1 MQRSIL
7 IACLFLYNDCF
18 SQQYPFVHYT
28 PREGLV
34 NNRARFVFQDSKGKL
49 YIATYG
55 GLSVYD
61 GSRFTNY
68 NTNNGLAVD
77 LVNDIV
83 EMGDDSIWI
92 MPNDHKVYCL
102 VKGKI
107 KNFITADNF
116 TPLINQLLKSSD
128 GHYYAFCD
136 EGLFRLEKN
145 RFVKIDLTNSF
156 YARTINTLLQG
167 AEIDNK
173 LYVLANPDY
182 NSVPQSLL
190 VYDLSKR
197 KVIAYD
203 TTVKVMGFFP
213 FPPHELWI
221 WWKNALYT
229 LDKDKVKDNPT
240 ALKLV
245 PDSFHMPKDPFPNV
259 IFRDRQNN
267 TWLAGARGIYHILK
281 NGETTLFTVNNG
293 LTTNIQT
300 SIFQDFENNM
310 WFTNEETGLCKLSN
324 PQLAYYPQFKAD
336 FIITDIFAQPSSDS
350 VWMQDGYHHSM
361 MVVLPG
367 GRTQEYT
374 HTGEVQP
381 CPGRFISANE
391 RWITCGTSIFRWKE
405 IPNTG
410 HYILGRCYQDTI
422 NNMGVSCAVAD
433 RHGNLVAVGNKV
445 VVIAGDKA
453 FSQPINYLADQVTV
467 DKENRI
473 WTAHRGN
480 ELFCFQL
487 TGSGNNQKLELL
499 RKFTRPMTGSPRSI
513 TADQTGHIWVGTR
526 DQGLYCFYFRGLT
539 LDSIHQLTTLSGL
552 TSNFV
557 SSLFCDR
564 DNNIWACS
572 PTGVDKIT
580 ASGNHFQV
588 ENITKASNLYLPI
601 DKVQQASTGVIWILS
616 RSGIITYDP
625 SRSPTRNWRPHL
637 ALSEK
642 VLSNDAQIQIPP
654 NRELKYFQNNLSFQL
669 SAPTFVDEK
678 QTRFSYLLQGSRN
691 ETWSVPSTDAAINL
705 VNLPPGD
712 YTLKAKAIFVHGLY
726 PEIESSVSFVILPP
740 WWETWWFKVSIGTFI
755 LGLLLLAL
763 RFYINRKL
771 ALQRVTLEKRRAI
784 EKERTRIATD
794 MHDDLGAG
802 LSQIKFLSEAIGMK
816 KQKHLPIEEEITS
829 IRTFSVEMID
839 KMGEIVWALNE
850 KNDTLSDLLSYT
862 RSYAVAYLEQNGLT
876 CHFEEPDDIPQD
888 YVSSEFRRNIYLT
901 VKESLHNIVKH
912 AQATQVIIDV
922 QITDCLAIQIKDNGV
937 GFDSTRQNSFGNGL
951 VSMNARIREL
961 KGRFE
966 IINNNGTEVSI
977 LVPLN

>member
-7 IACLFLYNDCF
+7 IAYLFVCATCF

-68 NTNNGLAVD
+68 NTNNGLSVD

-92 MPNDHKVYCL
+92 MPNDSKIHCL

-107 KNFITADNF
+107 KNFRTADNF
-116 TPLINQLLKSSD
+116 IPLINQLVKCSD
-128 GHYYAFCD
+128 GYYYALAD
-136 EGLFRLEKN
+136 EGMFRFEKN
-145 RFVKIDLTNSF
+145 RFVKIDLTNSS
-156 YARTINTLLQG
+156 YAGTINTLLQG
-167 AEIDNK
+167 VQIDNK
-173 LYVLANPDY
+173 LYALANPDY
-182 NSVPQSLL
+182 HSVPQSLL
-190 VYDLSKR
+190 VYDLVKR

-221 WWKNALYT
+221 WSKNALYT
-229 LDKDKVKDNPT
+229 LDKDKVKDHPT

-245 PDSFHMPKDPFPNV
+245 PDSFHIPKDPFPNV
-259 IFRDRQNN
+259 IYRDRQNN
-267 TWLAGARGIYHILK
+267 TWLAGAKGIYRVSH

-300 SIFQDFENNM
+300 SIFQDSENNM
-310 WFTNEETGLCKLSN
+310 WFTNEETGLCKLSK
-324 PQLAYYPQFKAD
+324 PQLAFYPQFKPD
-336 FIITDIFAQPSSDS
+336 FTITDMFAQPSSDS
-350 VWMQDGYHHSM
+350 MWIHDGYRHRM
-361 MVVLPG
+361 LLVLPG
-367 GRTQEYT
+367 GLTREYT
-374 HTGEVQP
+374 NPNEVLP
-381 CPGRFISANE
+381 CPGRFVSGNKQ
-391 RWITCGTSIFRWKE
+391 WFTCGTSIFEWKA

-410 HYILGRCYQDTI
+410 RYSLERCYQDTM
-422 NNMGVSCAVAD
+422 NAMGVSSALCD
-433 RHGNLVAVGNKV
+433 RRGNLVAVGNKV
-445 VVIAGDKA
+445 VVLAGDKS

-467 DKENRI
+467 DKDNRI

-487 TGSGNNQKLELL
+487 TGSGDNEKLELL

-513 TADQTGHIWVGTR
+513 TADQMGYIWLGTR
-526 DQGLYCFYFRGLT
+526 DQGLYCFYFHDLT
-539 LDSIHQLTTLSGL
+539 LDSIHQLTTLNGL

-580 ASGNHFQV
+580 ASGSHFQV

-601 DKVQQASTGVIWILS
+601 SKVQQSSTGMVWILS
-616 RSGIITYDP
+616 TSGLITYDP
-625 SRSPTRNWRPHL
+625 SRTPTRSWRPRL
-637 ALSEK
+637 AILEV
-642 VLSNDAQIQIPP
+642 VLSNDRHLQIPR

-669 SAPTFVDEK
+669 SAPTYVDEK
-678 QTRFSYLLQGSRN
+678 QTRFSYLLQGSGN
-691 ETWSVPSTDAAINL
+691 ENWSTPSTDAAINL
-705 VNLPPGD
+705 VNLPPGN
-712 YTLKAKAIFVHGLY
+712 YTLRAKAIFLHGLY
-726 PEIESSVSFVILPP
+726 PDIESSVSFVILPP
-740 WWETWWFKVSIGTFI
+740 WWKTWWFKLLIAAFA
-755 LGLLLLAL
+755 LALLLLGL
-763 RFYINRKL
+763 RVYINRRL
-771 ALQRVTLEKRRAI
+771 QLQRVTFEKRRAI

-816 KQKHLPIEEEITS
+816 KQKHLPIEEEISS
-829 IRTFSVEMID
+829 IRAFSVEMID

-862 RSYAVAYLEQNGLT
+862 RSYAVAYLDRNGLT

-888 YVSSEFRRNIYLT
+888 YVTSEFRRNIYLT

-912 AQATQVIIDV
+912 AQATEVFIDV
-922 QITDCLAIQIKDNGV
+922 HITNSLAIQIRDNGV
-937 GFDSTRQNSFGNGL
+937 GFDSTKDKSFGNGL

-966 IINNNGTEVSI
+966 IINNKGTQINI
-977 LVPLN
+977 LVPLD